1 MASGVRGRMQSTTT
15 IMGTATVG
23 SQGEGLRLSGDFV
36 ALRARVSGVAFED
49 RNRNGRF
56 DPDEPRLADV
66 TIRVGGQAVMTD
78 AQGRFLISGLPVMD
92 AVPVSAG
99 TETTLSADGRV
110 LMPAVAREWVMLVP
124 FGVTRINY
132 AFVEEPT
139 EGRGSTD
146 PVSRKTP

>member
-1 MASGVRGRMQSTTT
+1 
-15 IMGTATVG
+15 
-23 SQGEGLRLSGDFV
+23 
-36 ALRARVSGVAFED
+36 
-49 RNRNGRF
+49 
-56 DPDEPRLADV
+56 
-66 TIRVGGQAVMTD
+66 
-78 AQGRFLISGLPVMD
+78 MD